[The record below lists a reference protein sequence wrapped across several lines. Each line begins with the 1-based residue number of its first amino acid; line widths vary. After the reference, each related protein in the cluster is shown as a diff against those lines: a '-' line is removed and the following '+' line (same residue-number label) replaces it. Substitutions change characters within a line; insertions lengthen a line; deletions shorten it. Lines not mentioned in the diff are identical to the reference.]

1 MDFASLGVVTV
12 VAITAICYGLGVVAK
27 SCPKFTDQYIPAL
40 CCVSGAILGVVSMYI
55 VPDFP
60 ATDPITALAVG
71 IASGL
76 AATGINQMVVK
87 QPKKD
92 D

>member
-1 MDFASLGVVTV
+1 MEFASLGVVTV
-12 VAITAICYGLGVVAK
+12 VAITAICYGVGIVAK
-27 SCPKFTDQYIPAL
+27 VHPRFKDSYIPAL
-40 CCVSGAILGVVSMYI
+40 CCVSGAILGVVGMYTI
-55 VPDFP
+55 PDFP
-60 ATDPITALAVG
+60 ASDPITALAVG

-92 D
+92 G